1 MALVRFIHL
10 AVTES
15 STKAFLIGA
24 ADETSTRPPA
34 PIDFWETE
42 YKAIGLFQLYFN
54 LVILA

>member
-1 MALVRFIHL
+1 MRFIHL

-34 PIDFWETE
+34 PTDFWETE